1 MSIGEAGLRMA
12 GGTASRAVPA
22 RPAASLALMLAIF
35 WRLGRR
41 VLLPLALALFVLGV
55 WEWGVR
61 VAHVSTLLIVPPSA
75 IWETLVRAWPIL
87 LQQAEPTVVETVLGF
102 GLAALVGMALGAFMI
117 LSRRVQQALQPH
129 IILFQLIPKVAL
141 APLFII
147 WLGVGPASRLT
158 FALFLAF
165 FPMVVATS
173 AGLLSAD
180 RNAVRLCTSLTATP
194 LQTFLAV
201 RLPYAV
207 PHIFAGLKISVTMAM
222 IGVIVG
228 EFVTAQQGLGYIIMF
243 ASSAGETALVFAA
256 IALLCVIGLV
266 LYGAVELAEWLV
278 RRRLG
283 VSITTTEF

>member
-1 MSIGEAGLRMA
+1 MS
-12 GGTASRAVPA
+12 GTQAQIHVAATQAAAPRAPA
-22 RPAASLALMLAIF
+22 LN
-35 WRLGRR
+35 G
-41 VLLPLALALFVLGV
+41 VLLWRAFRKLVLPVLLAGFVLLIWQVGV
-55 WEWGVR
+55 QVTN
-61 VAHVSTLLIVPPSA
+61 VSALLIVPPSVV
-75 IWETLVRAWPIL
+75 WQTLAQDWPVL
-87 LQQAEPTVVETVLGF
+87 LQQAMPTLIDTVVGF
-102 GLAALVGMALGAFMI
+102 ALAALVGSLLGAVMT
-117 LSRRVQQALQPH
+117 LSHRVHQAINPH
-129 IILFQLIPKVAL
+129 VVLFQLIPKVAL
-141 APLFII
+141 APLFIV
-147 WLGVGPASRLT
+147 WLGVGPTSRLA

-173 AGLLSAD
+173 TGLMSAD
-180 RNAVRLCTSLTATP
+180 RNAVRLCQSLTASR

-201 RLPYAV
+201 RIPYAV

-256 IALLCVIGLV
+256 IVLLCVIGLV
-266 LYGAVELAEWLV
+266 LYGLVELAEMLV